1 MNLYSIIAG
10 NFMLD
15 GGAMFGV
22 VPKSLWS
29 KLLPNE
35 NNMVKVT
42 ARCLLVDY
50 NNQLTLIDTGMG
62 NKQSEKFFSYY
73 NVWGKKDLSTSLKG
87 AGFHPDEINNVFL
100 THLHFDHCGGAT
112 KLSSL
117 GPVTS
122 FKNAY
127 YWSNKE
133 HWDWATKPNK
143 REKAS
148 FLTENL
154 RPLEASGQL
163 KHMAFNKEDYI
174 KKSSLPF
181 DLIVV
186 DGHTEKQM
194 IPIIKYKN
202 IRIAFAADLIPTAAH
217 IGLPYIAS
225 YDVRPLLTLKE
236 KDIFLNYCCDN
247 NVLLFFEHDVL
258 VELASLKRDG
268 SKVVIDK
275 NLKLSDL

>member
-1 MNLYSIIAG
+1 
-10 NFMLD
+10 MLD

-22 VPKSLWS
+22 VPKTIWS
-29 KLLPNE
+29 KLVPYE

-73 NVWGKKDLSTSLKG
+73 NVWGNRDLNKSLKG

-112 KLSSL
+112 KLSNL
-117 GPVTS
+117 GLVTS

-127 YWSNKE
+127 YWSNEK
-133 HWDWATKPNK
+133 HWSWAINPNK

-148 FLTENL
+148 FLEENL
-154 RPLEASGQL
+154 RPLEVSGQL
-163 KHMAFNKEDYI
+163 KHVAFNNKDYI

-181 DLIVV
+181 DLIIV

-194 IPIIKYKN
+194 IPVIKYKN
-202 IRIAFAADLIPTAAH
+202 IKIAFAADLIPTAAH

-236 KDIFLNYCCDN
+236 KDMFLNYCCDN

-258 VELASLKRDG
+258 IELASLKRDG